1 MSSGV
6 VFEERKFEIV
16 YQFLKGLSF
25 FLEVSLISHDG
36 IPHLSQ
42 HLTTLEARILRIEQL
57 ALYLLLNFSHCLKL
71 HRISSTLKTMVCSF
85 WAKTP
90 VRNSWGWRRVVV
102 WWWAAISSNNLIFFS
117 LLISEFFLWRR
128 SDSSALVFFEA
139 VFSAFNFYRVA
150 SVSSIFRVNLT

>member
-6 VFEERKFEIV
+6 IFEEGEFEVV

-57 ALYLLLNFSHCLKL
+57 ALYFLLDFSHCLKL
-71 HRISSTLKTMVCSF
+71 HPISSTLNMMVCSF
-85 WAKTP
+85 
-90 VRNSWGWRRVVV
+90 
-102 WWWAAISSNNLIFFS
+102 
-117 LLISEFFLWRR
+117 
-128 SDSSALVFFEA
+128 
-139 VFSAFNFYRVA
+139 
-150 SVSSIFRVNLT
+150 